1 MKTVTFDEFVN
12 ERRGSHSAMEY
23 VWKKLYAFVK
33 KRGGKVTKENK
44 SFDVGATLIAE
55 IGDATFKIDVD
66 TERVSKDT
74 EREIDVDDWDYTYAI
89 RGTVEKNRREVESNF
104 FGIVDT
110 NTKREIDDEFEVFID
125 YFEDVL

>member
-1 MKTVTFDEFVN
+1 MNEKDLIPQWNTF
-12 ERRGSHSAMEY
+12 G
-23 VWKKLYAFVK
+23 KKS
-33 KRGGKVTKENK
+33 GGKVTKESK
-44 SFDVGATLIAE
+44 SFDTGATLIAE
-55 IGDATFKIDVD
+55 IGDATFKINVD

-89 RGTVEKNRREVESNF
+89 RGTVEKNRREVERNF

-110 NTKREIDDEFEVFID
+110 NTKREIDEEFEFFID